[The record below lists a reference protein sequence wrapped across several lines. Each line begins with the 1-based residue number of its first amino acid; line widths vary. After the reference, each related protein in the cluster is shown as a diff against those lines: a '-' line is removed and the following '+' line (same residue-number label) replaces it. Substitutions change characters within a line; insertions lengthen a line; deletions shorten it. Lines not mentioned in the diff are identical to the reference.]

1 MSPHP
6 LSRRDLLL
14 AASLCLG
21 ACALS
26 AKTPTYTL
34 TAQPALWPIELPLS
48 ALEPHGLVI
57 VSREQGPSLL
67 VTRGD
72 DGGYTAV
79 TLLCTHRACALL
91 VRHKQLACPCHGSR
105 YELTGELL
113 RGPAQTPLTKHRIT
127 LKDATTLQITE
138 S

>member
-1 MSPHP
+1 MSSHP
-6 LSRRDLLL
+6 LSRRHLLI
-14 AASLCLG
+14 AAPLCLS

-34 TAQPALWPIELPLS
+34 TAQPALWPVELPIS
-48 ALEPHGLVI
+48 ALEPQGLVI

-67 VTRGD
+67 VTRGP

-91 VRHKQLACPCHGSR
+91 VRRDQLACPCHGSR

-113 RGPAQTPLTKHRIT
+113 QGPAQTPLAKHRVT
-127 LKDATTLQITE
+127 LKTPDTLQITE